1 MYRVSRRKFRAHC
14 ATSIAVA
21 YDKSL
26 SHITYPSAATVTA
39 TFADGSSATG
49 TLLIGADGA
58 QSGARTQLFGAE
70 RGRAA
75 SVPFRAVNLHVR
87 YGDAAKAAFVRGL
100 HPVMAMGIHPDGYWL
115 WISSNRASPPF
126 TCFWGNADELS
137 QFRTCRIRTT
147 PRRGRFSCRRRGGGG
162 TRTRRWCRWR
172 G

>member
-14 ATSIAVA
+14 ATGIAVA
-21 YDKSL
+21 YNKSL
-26 SHITYPSAATVTA
+26 SHITYPSPATVTA
-39 TFADGSSATG
+39 TFADGSTATG

-100 HPVMAMGIHPDGYWL
+100 HPIMAMGIHPDGYWL

-126 TCFWGNADELS
+126 TCLWGK
-137 QFRTCRIRTT
+137 R
-147 PRRGRFSCRRRGGGG
+147 
-162 TRTRRWCRWR
+162 
-172 G
+172 